1 MGYVML
7 GTRLRPRPQRP
18 TGLPPIASFE
28 GERRTAGGTIGVIA
42 ALPGEAR
49 NLRKSTA
56 RWGGS
61 SPEVAL
67 SGIGPEAAGA
77 AAEHLARSG
86 AAGLVSFGY
95 AGALKAALRSGTLI
109 LPDQILAADGARH
122 RADSVWLA
130 ALSAAIAPDVA
141 VVTGALLSMP
151 RMLTSAEDKHA
162 AHLATGAVAV
172 DMESAAI
179 AAAAERHGLPFIA
192 VRAVLDE
199 ADHAV
204 PSAILAAVDKTG
216 SVGLG
221 RLALALLAR
230 RREIATL
237 IPLARAARASN
248 QTLMAVC
255 RLGGPRFGLVG

>member
-1 MGYVML
+1 ML
-7 GTRLRPRPQRP
+7 GTWQRGARQHP
-18 TGLPPIASFE
+18 TGLSFV
-28 GERRTAGGTIGVIA
+28 GLDAAAPHRDSLGVIA

-49 NLRKSTA
+49 SLRKSKA
-56 RWGGS
+56 YWGGS
-61 SPEVAL
+61 RPKVVL
-67 SGIGPEAAGA
+67 SGVGPRAAGQ
-77 AAEHLARSG
+77 AAEKLARAG

-95 AGALKAALRSGTLI
+95 AGALNPALRSGTLI
-109 LPDQILAADGARH
+109 LPDEIIDGDGNRHGTDRDWLRGLA
-122 RADSVWLA
+122 
-130 ALSAAIAPDVA
+130 AAIAPDVP
-141 VVTGALLSMP
+141 VVTGPLLSVA
-151 RMLTSAEDKHA
+151 RMLASAEDKHA

-179 AAAAERHGLPFIA
+179 AAVAARHGLPFIA

-199 ADHAV
+199 AAQTV
-204 PSAILAAVDKTG
+204 PSAVLASVDETG

-221 RLALALLAR
+221 RLLLALLAR

-248 QTLMAVC
+248 QTLLMVC

>member
-1 MGYVML
+1 ML
-7 GTRLRPRPQRP
+7 RTRARQLLERQSVDRPSGVPLIQRL
-18 TGLPPIASFE
+18 T
-28 GERRTAGGTIGVIA
+28 GTIGVVA

-49 NLRKSTA
+49 SLRKSTA
-56 RWGGS
+56 HWGGS

-67 SGIGPEAAGA
+67 SGIGPHAAGA
-77 AAEHLARSG
+77 AAEQLARSG

-95 AGALKAALRSGTLI
+95 AGALKPSLRSGSLV
-109 LPDQILAADGARH
+109 LPESIVQADGTRH
-122 RADSVWLA
+122 ETDSTWLA
-130 ALSAAIAPDVA
+130 ALMAAIAPDVA
-141 VVTGALLSMP
+141 VISGSLLSMP
-151 RMLTSAEDKHA
+151 HMLTSAEDKHA
-162 AHLATGAVAV
+162 AHIATGAVAV

-179 AAAAERHGLPFIA
+179 AAAAERHNLPFIA

-199 ADHAV
+199 ADHTV
-204 PSAILAAVDKTG
+204 PSAILAAVDESGT
-216 SVGLG
+216 VGLG
-221 RLALALLAR
+221 RLVLALLAR